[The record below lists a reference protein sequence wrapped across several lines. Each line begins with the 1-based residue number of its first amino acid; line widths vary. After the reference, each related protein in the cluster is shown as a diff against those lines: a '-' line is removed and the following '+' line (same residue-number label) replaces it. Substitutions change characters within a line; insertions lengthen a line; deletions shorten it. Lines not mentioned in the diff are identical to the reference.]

1 MANYKIFIKPSAKKE
16 LESLPQNDLNKIVEK
31 IKNLSINPRPHGAEK
46 LSGDDKYRVRQA
58 NYRILYTIKD
68 DKLIVI
74 VIKIGH
80 RRDIYRKR

>member
-16 LESLPQNDLNKIVEK
+16 LKSLQQNELNKIVEK

-46 LSGDDKYRVRQA
+46 LSDDDKYRVRQG
-58 NYRILYTIKD
+58 NYRILYTIED

-80 RRDIYRKR
+80 RRDIYKKR